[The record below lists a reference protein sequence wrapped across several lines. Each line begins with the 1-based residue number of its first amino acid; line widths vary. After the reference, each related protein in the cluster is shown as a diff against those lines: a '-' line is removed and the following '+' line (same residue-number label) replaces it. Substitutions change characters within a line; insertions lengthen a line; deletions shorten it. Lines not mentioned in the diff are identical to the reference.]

1 MMLKY
6 EQPSEPWLAHPFCEP
21 LHFHS
26 MSSTST
32 SSTTTPTSTGQTA
45 YQRFHFVDCTPKSGT
60 SQKWKGT
67 ADNIRVQAARA
78 SAQARIDTMRKRA
91 EGRKWKSGEGV
102 FSVHESVHETT
113 EPEIKEETTL
123 RDARQQKRRQVA
135 RCRGI
140 VVINR

>member
-1 MMLKY
+1 MMKY
-6 EQPSEPWLAHPFCEP
+6 EQPSEPWLAHPLSRP
-21 LHFHS
+21 QHLRK
-26 MSSTST
+26 MSSTGT

-45 YQRFHFVDCTPKSGT
+45 YHRFHFVDCTPKSGT

-91 EGRKWKSGEGV
+91 EGRKSKSGEGV

-113 EPEIKEETTL
+113 EPGIRKEKVPG
-123 RDARQQKRRQVA
+123 DARQQNRRQVA
-135 RCRGI
+135 RCRGTVFI
-140 VVINR
+140 SC